1 MQENKKSYT
10 GWIKWEP
17 KSDEWVELY
26 SNNTVPFEMKENEY
40 LLIYETEHGEK
51 KLTTTYCYEDG
62 KFRKVPKGS
71 IVAAKSK
78 EKFSKESKI
87 IYPRNDEQICAF
99 DMVKDRNKTIKV
111 ITGTWGTGKTLIMV
125 EAALEALRKGEFE
138 QIVWIRN
145 NVDVKD
151 TKDLGALP
159 GDIWE
164 KLKPFVGPFIDH
176 CGEEETR
183 AMVEHETLVV
193 EPLQFLRGRNIENAI
208 IMCSEAENLT
218 KEHIQLIIARAA
230 DGSEVWFDGDTR
242 QRDKVAFEKSKG
254 LETVIERF
262 AGQELFGY
270 VHLTHSE
277 RSKTAA
283 MADLLNN

>member
-17 KSDEWVELY
+17 TSDEWVDLY

-40 LLIYETEHGEK
+40 LLVYENERGET
-51 KLTTTYCYEDG
+51 KLTSTYCYEEG
-62 KFRKVPKGS
+62 KLRKVPKGS

-78 EKFSKESKI
+78 EKFNKEAKT

-99 DMVKDRNKTIKV
+99 DMVKDRTKTIKV

-159 GDIWE
+159 GDVWE

-176 CGEEETR
+176 CGEEEAKSMIER
-183 AMVEHETLVV
+183 GTLVV

-262 AGQELFGY
+262 AGKELFGY

-277 RSKTAA
+277 RSATAA